1 MHIEALHPDRLLE
14 TPAVS
19 VIPPDTT
26 TASAAHPFAQLVD
39 AAGAALG
46 SADAAEAAFA
56 HGRGGLQEM
65 VVSRARADIMLSI
78 AATGAQRAAQ
88 ALNTLLGMQI

>member
-1 MHIEALHPDRLLE
+1 MRIESLNPDRPLE
-14 TPAVS
+14 APMVS
-19 VIPPDTT
+19 AIPPD
-26 TASAAHPFAQLVD
+26 AHAAPPAHPFAQLVD

-46 SADAAEAAFA
+46 TADAAETAFA

-65 VVSRARADIMLSI
+65 VVARARADIMLSV

>member
-1 MHIEALHPDRLLE
+1 MRIESLHPDRPLE
-14 TPAVS
+14 TPTVS
-19 VIPPDTT
+19 AIGPD
-26 TASAAHPFAQLVD
+26 ASAASTAHPFAQLVD
-39 AAGAALG
+39 AAGAALDT
-46 SADAAEAAFA
+46 ADAAEAAFA

-65 VVSRARADIMLSI
+65 VVSRARADIMLSV

>member
-1 MHIEALHPDRLLE
+1 
-14 TPAVS
+14 
-19 VIPPDTT
+19 
-26 TASAAHPFAQLVD
+26 
-39 AAGAALG
+39 LG